1 MLPTEKLRL
10 LQEQIAVYD
19 DESAYKA
26 LFLSFSLPLRQFAF
40 TFIPSMQIAEEIV
53 SDVFIRLWINRKS
66 LTRIEQLR
74 VYLFKSTR
82 NTALNYI
89 RKNKRFAS
97 EPAGET
103 HNALPCPNP
112 NPEQVMLN
120 PEMTRRIHMAVNDLP
135 PRCRYI
141 FMLAKEHGLRY
152 KEIAE
157 IMKISVKTID
167 NQLAIALKKIAQ
179 VARVEAEKKLPARR

>member
-10 LQEQIAVYD
+10 LQERIAVFD

-53 SDVFIRLWINRKS
+53 SDVFIRLWVNRKT
-66 LTRIEQLR
+66 LPRIQQLN
-74 VYLFKSTR
+74 VYLYKSTR

-89 RKNKRFAS
+89 RKNKRFATES
-97 EPAGET
+97 AGET
-103 HNALPCPNP
+103 HNALPCPNA
-112 NPEQVMLN
+112 NPEQLMLSA
-120 PEMTRRIHMAVNDLP
+120 EMTRRIHTAVNNLP

-141 FMLAKEHGLRY
+141 FRLAKEHGLRY
-152 KEIAE
+152 KEIAQ
-157 IMKISVKTID
+157 IMNISVKTID
-167 NQLAIALKKIAQ
+167 NQLAIAIKKIAL
-179 VARVEAEKKLPARR
+179 VANVEPELKLPAR